1 MNSLEGEACSHALIM
16 LGTARSKRFVK
27 AAAGCGRNIGRPVTR
42 SGRGCDSSFVRDGRR
57 ANPRPQC
64 RAPLG
69 PMARLGS
76 LRYHCP
82 ILGVRSCSVDWDTP
96 QTIGCTKGRQGAI
109 SSRQTAISGGFD
121 AKPHLTINQ
130 LHHRHDD
137 PIADHDSL
145 TEFARQDQHG
155 GLLPCWLRSER
166 IRQPVPSVREELNER
181 MRKMQIPGF
190 LYGESNMATNIAS
203 DKKPPSA
210 SPATK
215 LRSMRW
221 RGSSL
226 DWQVLVWLSS

>member
-1 MNSLEGEACSHALIM
+1 MRFILRPRWPAREPTASVPCPSRTDGTPRFPPLPLPDPWRTVLLRRSGYPSGDRLHQGEARSDL
-16 LGTARSKRFVK
+16 LTAD
-27 AAAGCGRNIGRPVTR
+27 RNFP
-42 SGRGCDSSFVRDGRR
+42 
-57 ANPRPQC
+57 
-64 RAPLG
+64 
-69 PMARLGS
+69 
-76 LRYHCP
+76 
-82 ILGVRSCSVDWDTP
+82 
-96 QTIGCTKGRQGAI
+96 
-109 SSRQTAISGGFD
+109 GGFD

-166 IRQPVPSVREELNER
+166 IRQPVPSVKEELNER

-190 LYGESNMATNIAS
+190 PYGESNMATNIAS

-210 SPATK
+210 LPATK